1 MGERDCAEVDVA
13 AVRAAADQ
21 FDAAAQQ
28 LDRAA
33 HIPLSFDG
41 STAGCAHAARGDA
54 LRVAADWVPH
64 ELSAWARAAA
74 EIAACLRA
82 GANRYVDADFG
93 AAARF
98 T

>member
-1 MGERDCAEVDVA
+1 MGEHDSAHVDIA

-33 HIPLSFDG
+33 HVSLSFDG
-41 STAGCAHAARGDA
+41 ATAGRAHAARGDTV
-54 LRVAADWVPH
+54 RVAADWAPE

>member
-1 MGERDCAEVDVA
+1 MGEQDSAHVDIA

-21 FDAAAQQ
+21 FDAAAEQ

-33 HIPLSFDG
+33 HVPLSFDG
-41 STAGCAHAARGDA
+41 STAGRAHAPRGDA
-54 LRVAADWVPH
+54 VRVAADWIPQ

-93 AAARF
+93 ATARF